1 MKKII
6 FFFLLLPLISHAA
19 TLTLFAGTVKVIAGE
34 SVSIAV
40 GADAGDEKL
49 VTVKAALSYPPE
61 LLEFVSFS
69 FASEAFALSQ
79 PGYDS
84 AGEGVLV
91 KTAGFPGGFTG
102 IRPFGTAVFR
112 TRSAGTAAIS
122 ASSDSLLLNTQ
133 GVNRLTETETL
144 TLAIA
149 LPVSIPVPEPTP
161 LPQSAGLT
169 PAAGAPAAPSFESAS
184 SVPETADQA
193 AAVGASALWKS
204 PLVITLLSLFAVG
217 ILAALAWYTIR

>member
-6 FFFLLLPLISHAA
+6 FFLFLFPFVSHAA
-19 TLTLFAGTVKVIAGE
+19 TLTLSAGTVEVIAGE

-69 FASEAFALSQ
+69 FATGAFALSQ

-84 AGEGVLV
+84 AGEGALV

-112 TRSAGTAAIS
+112 ARSVGTAAIS

-149 LPVSIPVPEPTP
+149 ALAAPLSPAP
-161 LPQSAGLT
+161 LPQSAELT
-169 PAAGAPAAPSFESAS
+169 PAADAPATSFTPTTSVSEISEQSA
-184 SVPETADQA
+184 AI
-193 AAVGASALWKS
+193 GASTAWKS
-204 PLVITLLSLFAVG
+204 PLVIALVSLFAVG
-217 ILAALAWYTIR
+217 ILAALAWRFIRT